1 MLTDGKISKIKKQY
15 HNLSYWYLYLL
26 FRILLSKDISWFSL
40 QIHRCVHIS
49 MNGTLLLPLFIK
61 LQSIRW
67 LCTYV
72 HLPSGLHVN
81 KQISCGSNYTLK
93 ETFSSIST
101 LEAHNTSSRVI
112 ILCIR
117 LLYHLAKNFKTCKKI
132 ICQPFLERQEIC
144 HPKIKTIYYTI
155 DQGKILII
163 LMVLSYITFNALT

>member
-1 MLTDGKISKIKKQY
+1 MEIDKGFDRLWEKLYPFKHVLFNKKFCTPPNMCSNYLAIRIYFRQNLLTDGEISKNIKWF
-15 HNLSYWYLYLL
+15 HNSSYSYFAYSYL
-26 FRILLSKDISWFSL
+26 KDVSWFS
-40 QIHRCVHIS
+40 IWIYRYVHIS

-101 LEAHNTSSRVI
+101 LEAHNTSSRV
-112 ILCIR
+112 
-117 LLYHLAKNFKTCKKI
+117 
-132 ICQPFLERQEIC
+132 PFVF
-144 HPKIKTIYYTI
+144 YF
-155 DQGKILII
+155 
-163 LMVLSYITFNALT
+163 V